1 MIANEAVVETRST
14 NRDVLSFRYVVYALF
29 FLIFYHAIVYLGH
42 HAEMGD
48 LVGMTL
54 ARYLLFGIICVAL
67 TIRLAISTFQL
78 RFRTAISTLFGCL
91 ILSVLLPFGPL
102 LQRVSFETIDTT
114 RFFLRESH
122 YTRIVEQLPSDSG
135 PKLIVFNWG
144 AGGAF
149 GGGVFYVLA
158 YDESGEIA
166 LPADARSQS
175 WKARASK
182 QPYLSIVD
190 DCKSDVRRIKSHFY
204 LVSTNC

>member
-1 MIANEAVVETRST
+1 MIANEAVVKTRST
-14 NRDVLSFRYVVYALF
+14 NRDVLSLRYVVYALF
-29 FLIFYHAIVYLGH
+29 FLIFYHTIVYLGH
-42 HAEMGD
+42 HAEMGS

-54 ARYLLFGIICVAL
+54 ALYVLYGVFCVAL
-67 TIRLAISTFQL
+67 AIRLAISTFQL
-78 RFRTAISTLFGCL
+78 RFRTALSTLLGCL
-91 ILSVLLPFGPL
+91 VLSVLLPFGPL
-102 LQRVSFETIDTT
+102 LQRVSFETIDAT

-135 PKLIVFNWG
+135 SKLIVFNWG
-144 AGGAF
+144 GSF
-149 GGGVFYVLA
+149 GGGVVYVLA

-182 QPYLSIVD
+182 QPYLSTVD

-204 LVSTNC
+204 LVSTIC

>member
-1 MIANEAVVETRST
+1 MVANDAVVKSRST
-14 NRDVLSFRYVVYALF
+14 NRDVLSFRYAVYALF
-29 FLIFYHAIVYLGH
+29 FLIFYHVIVYLGH

-48 LVGMTL
+48 LGGMAL
-54 ARYLLFGIICVAL
+54 ALCLLYWITCVAL
-67 TIRLAISTFQL
+67 AVNLAISTFQR
-78 RFRTAISTLFGCL
+78 RFRTAFSILLGGL
-91 ILSVLLPFGPL
+91 ILSVLVPFGPF
-102 LQRVSFETIDTT
+102 LQRVSFETIDAA

-182 QPYLSIVD
+182 QPYLSTVD